1 VDKVRAYRA
10 GYLASERRE
19 IEKQLFDGQ
28 LLGVVATSALEL
40 GIDIGALD
48 ACLLVGYPGSIAS
61 TWQRAGRAGRSRGA
75 SLAVLIAG
83 DSPIDQYL
91 MHHPDYLFGRS
102 PEHAVLDPDNAYILA
117 KHLRCACAELPCS
130 LQEARSLSQYAP
142 ALLQLLEEEGQ
153 LRRAGNAWFWANA
166 GVPSRDVSLR
176 NIGENSYSIVD
187 IERNRAIGTPTSR
200 RRFKRC
206 TPARFYLHD
215 AETYFIEKLD
225 LSTHTAWARRH
236 DADYFTQAVTE
247 ANIRI
252 EETDEEK
259 PGANRRLVSVRSASR
274 FQFRRLRKSSLARLT
289 L

>member
-1 VDKVRAYRA
+1 
-10 GYLASERRE
+10 
-19 IEKQLFDGQ
+19 
-28 LLGVVATSALEL
+28 
-40 GIDIGALD
+40 
-48 ACLLVGYPGSIAS
+48 
-61 TWQRAGRAGRSRGA
+61 
-75 SLAVLIAG
+75 VLIAG

-187 IERNRAIGTPTSR
+187 VERNRAIGTPTKSTA
-200 RRFKRC
+200 FQ
-206 TPARFYLHD
+206 TLHTGAIYLHD

-259 PGANRRLVSVRSASR
+259 TWRESQIGFGAVGVTITVSAFKKIKFGSLDTFGYGPWNCRHKHSTPAPCGLCRRPKPCAACA
-274 FQFRRLRKSSLARLT
+274 KWDACH
-289 L
+289 